1 MQHDERYNN
10 AERKMFAINLAIVKN
25 MENLSAPPSYI
36 TFEGY
41 IPSINVFT
49 PDDTKILTHKGL
61 YDLTQKK
68 LLWEKDLRLAELSK
82 DGNRFV
88 MLRITANWKFARPRL
103 IQYGDASNGNI
114 LFEKD
119 ERYGFA
125 RTNVAMK
132 TTQRGATI
140 IVAKINNEN
149 LRAWKVTPTGGIQTM
164 GRTKYTRFHSP
175 ISRVDISPDGKDVVL
190 AERFY
195 IKLWNLQN
203 KNYRF
208 TRLFD
213 FNTIIAPDRYKVEID
228 ENGTKAL
235 AMGIEMY
242 LPVVLCAS
250 YNKTGDQ
257 IALGS
262 GIYYKNMSHEVINYD
277 HWRRGDG
284 KEVKKVKTGKV
295 RIIDSVTGADV
306 KVFTLARDYDCVNS
320 VCFSP
325 NGSQVVCSACNFNSS
340 YSYMSG
346 FDSMQTIMV
355 FDVKTGACLLHRP
368 FDFRNLRAGDF
379 KVTDIPLNV
388 AYANNGYQIAFGNRL
403 LDIRYTANKI
413 QSIIREFPV
422 IATVLDKKELEVE
435 VFKQQNLIQLEV
447 GAVVDNIKHPL
458 IIVIRV
464 WKIIGPVNLE
474 FTFKPSF
481 LGDRI
486 NKAVLNDIQ
495 NSEITDLHEACIR
508 LFNAYDGSPS
518 TTSGPS
524 TSVKLRLKF

>member
-1 MQHDERYNN
+1 
-10 AERKMFAINLAIVKN
+10 

-88 MLRITANWKFARPRL
+88 MLRITAAWTFARPRL

-119 ERYGFA
+119 EREGFW

-132 TTQRGATI
+132 TTTRGKTI
-140 IVAKINNEN
+140 IVANINHQKI
-149 LRAWKVTPTGGIQTM
+149 RAWKVTPTGIKTM
-164 GRTKYTRFHSP
+164 ARTSNAYPDDP
-175 ISRVDISPDGKDVVL
+175 IGRVDISPDGNDVVFVG
-190 AERFY
+190 RFY
-195 IKLWNLQN
+195 VNVWDLK
-203 KNYRF
+203 KNDWRF
-208 TRLFD
+208 RRYFD
-213 FNTIIAPDRYKVEID
+213 FNTRVAPDMYKTSMSPTPFAQWKNRKV
-228 ENGTKAL
+228 L
-235 AMGIEMY
+235 AGGIEMY
-242 LPVVLCAS
+242 LPVILCAS

-262 GIYYKNMSHEVINYD
+262 GIYYKNMSHEVIDYD

-284 KEVKKVKTGKV
+284 KEVKKVKSGKV
-295 RIIDSVTGADV
+295 KIIDSVTGADV

-325 NGSQVVCSACNFNSS
+325 NGSQVVCSACNFNTS

-346 FDSMQTIMV
+346 FKSLQTIMV

-368 FDFRNLRAGDF
+368 LDFRNLQAGDF

-413 QSIIREFPV
+413 QSIIREFPI

-458 IIVIRV
+458 IIVVRV
-464 WKIIGPVNLE
+464 WKIIGPINLE

-481 LGDRI
+481 LEDRI

-518 TTSGPS
+518 TTSGLS
-524 TSVKLRLKF
+524 TGVKLRLKF